1 MLEQAKQ
8 EGSTPLLVTPTQQQ
22 WDTGGES
29 ITWFANAYPAITP
42 RSSRQRARS
51 GPGPVLAYV
60 PDFGLL
66 HLAARYARGSALA
79 VVETTSTPLIG
90 WAMETGAINL
100 LTGQAT
106 PDTLRDS
113 QRELLERV
121 HRNGNNG
128 WTRGFGR
135 DQTLRAL
142 RGAYGQDGLTKDIIL
157 GTMAAKGHN
166 GKAVERLDE
175 VLDTLA

>member
-1 MLEQAKQ
+1 
-8 EGSTPLLVTPTQQQ
+8 
-22 WDTGGES
+22 
-29 ITWFANAYPAITP
+29 
-42 RSSRQRARS
+42 
-51 GPGPVLAYV
+51 
-60 PDFGLL
+60 
-66 HLAARYARGSALA
+66 
-79 VVETTSTPLIG
+79 
-90 WAMETGAINL
+90 MEAGAINL

-106 PDTLRDS
+106 PDTLSNS

-157 GTMAAKGHN
+157 GTMVAKGHN
-166 GKAVERLDE
+166 GKAVNRLDDA
-175 VLDTLA
+175 LDALA